1 LHSNPPPNPKDFS
14 TTQLAF

>member
-14 TTQLAF
+14 TTQLAV